1 MLAAFFLKERG
12 RAMIDE
18 RTELDVAV
26 VGSGPAGMTAAL
38 YAARAGLSVAVFERM
53 GPGGQMTQTERL
65 DNYPGFAEG
74 VDAFELSFA
83 MALQAER
90 FGAERVSDEV
100 VDLNVDA
107 VKKLLTCASGAQY
120 SARAVIVATGAEPRE
135 LGVSGEAELRGRGVS
150 YCATCDGGF
159 FRGKVAVV
167 VGGGNTAVGDALYL
181 SRICEKVYVVHRRDS
196 FRADALYL
204 NALSELPNVELVLN
218 STVEAIR
225 STTDGEVP
233 MPHVESILV
242 RDRNT
247 GDERVVNTDA
257 VFIAVGTTPRSN
269 VLKAAGVALNEAG
282 YAIAGESGAT
292 NVPGVFVAGDVREK
306 PLRQVITAASD
317 GANAATAAFE
327 YLNLD

>member
-83 MALQAER
+83 MASQAER

-159 FRGKVAVV
+159 FHGKVAVV

-181 SRICEKVYVVHRRDS
+181 SCICEKVYVVHRRDS

>member
-83 MALQAER
+83 MASQAER

-247 GDERVVNTDA
+247 GDERIVNTDA

-292 NVPGVFVAGDVREK
+292 NVSGVFVAGDVREK

>member
-12 RAMIDE
+12 RDMIDE

-83 MALQAER
+83 MASQAER

-100 VDLNVDA
+100 VDLNVGA

-225 STTDGEVP
+225 SSTDGEVP

>member
-65 DNYPGFAEG
+65 DNYPGFVEG

-83 MALQAER
+83 MASQAER
-90 FGAERVSDEV
+90 FGAECVSDEV

-107 VKKLLTCASGAQY
+107 VKKLLTCASGVQY

-225 STTDGEVP
+225 STTDGGVP

-247 GDERVVNTDA
+247 GDERIVNTDA

-269 VLKAAGVALNEAG
+269 VLKVAGVALNKAG

>member
-65 DNYPGFAEG
+65 DNYPGFAKG

-83 MALQAER
+83 MASQAER

-100 VDLNVDA
+100 VDLDADA

>member
-53 GPGGQMTQTERL
+53 GPGGQMAQTERL

-83 MALQAER
+83 MASQAER

-100 VDLNVDA
+100 VDLNVYA

>member
-83 MALQAER
+83 MASQAER

-204 NALSELPNVELVLN
+204 NALSELLNVELVLN

-257 VFIAVGTTPRSN
+257 VFIAVGTNPRSN

>member
-83 MALQAER
+83 MASQAER

-257 VFIAVGTTPRSN
+257 VFVAVGTTARSN
-269 VLKAAGVALNEAG
+269 VLKAAGVVLNEAG

>member
-83 MALQAER
+83 MASQAER

-135 LGVSGEAELRGRGVS
+135 LGVSGEAELRGRGGS

-247 GDERVVNTDA
+247 GDERIVNTDA

>member
-1 MLAAFFLKERG
+1 MLAAFFFKERG

-26 VGSGPAGMTAAL
+26 IGSGPAGMTAAL
-38 YAARAGLSVAVFERM
+38 YAARAGLMVAVFERM

-83 MALQAER
+83 MASQAER

-100 VDLNVDA
+100 VDLDVNG

-135 LGVSGEAELRGRGVS
+135 LGVPGEAELRGRGVS

-181 SRICEKVYVVHRRDS
+181 SCICEKVYVVHRRDA

>member
-83 MALQAER
+83 MASQAER

-100 VDLNVDA
+100 VDLNVYA

>member
-18 RTELDVAV
+18 RTELDVGV

-74 VDAFELSFA
+74 IDAFELSFA
-83 MALQAER
+83 MASQAER

-100 VDLNVDA
+100 VDLNVDT

-292 NVPGVFVAGDVREK
+292 NVPGVFVAGDVRKK

>member
-83 MALQAER
+83 MASQAER

-100 VDLNVDA
+100 VDLNVDT

-269 VLKAAGVALNEAG
+269 VLNAAGVALNEAG

>member
-1 MLAAFFLKERG
+1 MLSIPLG
-12 RAMIDE
+12 Q
-18 RTELDVAV
+18 
-26 VGSGPAGMTAAL
+26 
-38 YAARAGLSVAVFERM
+38 LSSRQEPSLESSVF
-53 GPGGQMTQTERL
+53 Q
-65 DNYPGFAEG
+65 
-74 VDAFELSFA
+74 
-83 MALQAER
+83 
-90 FGAERVSDEV
+90 
-100 VDLNVDA
+100 
-107 VKKLLTCASGAQY
+107 
-120 SARAVIVATGAEPRE
+120 
-135 LGVSGEAELRGRGVS
+135 GEAELRGRGVS

-242 RDRNT
+242 RDSNT

>member
-53 GPGGQMTQTERL
+53 APGGQMTQTERL

-83 MALQAER
+83 MASQAER

-100 VDLNVDA
+100 VNLNVDA

-120 SARAVIVATGAEPRE
+120 TARAVIVATGAEPRE

-257 VFIAVGTTPRSN
+257 VFIAVGTTPRLN

-282 YAIAGESGAT
+282 YAIAGESGVT

>member
-53 GPGGQMTQTERL
+53 GPGGQMAQTERL

-83 MALQAER
+83 MASQAER

-120 SARAVIVATGAEPRE
+120 FARAVIVATGAEPRE

-167 VGGGNTAVGDALYL
+167 VGGGNTAVSDVLYL

-225 STTDGEVP
+225 STTDGGVP

>member
-83 MALQAER
+83 MASQAER

-100 VDLNVDA
+100 VDLNADA
-107 VKKLLTCASGAQY
+107 VKKLLTCASGTQY

-247 GDERVVNTDA
+247 SDERVVNTDA

>member
-74 VDAFELSFA
+74 IDAFELSFA
-83 MALQAER
+83 MASQAER

-150 YCATCDGGF
+150 SSATCDGGF

-282 YAIAGESGAT
+282 YAIAGESRAT

>member
-83 MALQAER
+83 MASQAER

-100 VDLNVDA
+100 VDLNVDT

-204 NALSELPNVELVLN
+204 DALSELPNVELVLN

-247 GDERVVNTDA
+247 GDERIVNTDA

-269 VLKAAGVALNEAG
+269 VLKVAGVALNEAG

-292 NVPGVFVAGDVREK
+292 NVSGVFVAGDVREK

>member
-83 MALQAER
+83 MASQAER

-225 STTDGEVP
+225 STTDGETP

-282 YAIAGESGAT
+282 YAITGESGAT

>member
-74 VDAFELSFA
+74 IDAFELSFA
-83 MALQAER
+83 MASQAER

-204 NALSELPNVELVLN
+204 NALSELSNVELVLN

-242 RDRNT
+242 HDSNT

-269 VLKAAGVALNEAG
+269 VLKAAGVALNKAG

>member
-12 RAMIDE
+12 RDMIDE

-83 MALQAER
+83 MASQAER

-225 STTDGEVP
+225 STTEGEVP

-269 VLKAAGVALNEAG
+269 VLKAAGVVLNEAG

>member
-18 RTELDVAV
+18 RTEFDVAV

-83 MALQAER
+83 MASQAER

-100 VDLNVDA
+100 VDFNVDA

-204 NALSELPNVELVLN
+204 NALSELSNVELVLN

-233 MPHVESILV
+233 APHVESILV

>member
-83 MALQAER
+83 MASQAER

-107 VKKLLTCASGAQY
+107 VKKLLTCASGVQY

-150 YCATCDGGF
+150 YCATCDGGC

-181 SRICEKVYVVHRRDS
+181 SRICVKVYVMHRRDS

-257 VFIAVGTTPRSN
+257 VFIAVSTTPRSN

>member
-1 MLAAFFLKERG
+1 MLAAFFFKERG

-38 YAARAGLSVAVFERM
+38 YAARAGLAVAVFERM

-83 MALQAER
+83 MASQAER

-100 VDLNVDA
+100 VDLNVNG

-120 SARAVIVATGAEPRE
+120 SARAIIVATGAEPRE
-135 LGVSGEAELRGRGVS
+135 LGVPGEAELRGRGVS

-181 SRICEKVYVVHRRDS
+181 SRICEKVYVVHRRDA

-204 NALSELPNVELVLN
+204 SALSELPNVELVLN

-225 STTDGEVP
+225 PTADGEAP

-242 RDRNT
+242 RDRKT
-247 GDERVVNTDA
+247 GEERVVNTDA

-282 YAIAGESGAT
+282 YAIASESGVT

>member
-83 MALQAER
+83 MASQAER

-100 VDLNVDA
+100 VDLNVDT
-107 VKKLLTCASGAQY
+107 VKKLLTCTSGAQY

-317 GANAATAAFE
+317 GANAATTAFE

>member
-12 RAMIDE
+12 RVMIDE

-83 MALQAER
+83 MASQAER

-233 MPHVESILV
+233 MAHVESILV

-269 VLKAAGVALNEAG
+269 VLEAAGVALNKAG
-282 YAIAGESGAT
+282 YAIASESGAT

>member
-1 MLAAFFLKERG
+1 
-12 RAMIDE
+12 
-18 RTELDVAV
+18 
-26 VGSGPAGMTAAL
+26 
-38 YAARAGLSVAVFERM
+38 
-53 GPGGQMTQTERL
+53 MTQTERL

-83 MALQAER
+83 MASQAER

-100 VDLNVDA
+100 VDLNVNG

-181 SRICEKVYVVHRRDS
+181 SRICEKVYVVHRRDA

-204 NALSELPNVELVLN
+204 SALSELPNVELVLN

-225 STTDGEVP
+225 PTPDGEVP

-269 VLKAAGVALNEAG
+269 VLKAAGVALNEAE

-327 YLNLD
+327 YLSLD

>member
-18 RTELDVAV
+18 RTEFDVAV

-83 MALQAER
+83 MASQAER

-107 VKKLLTCASGAQY
+107 VKKLLTCASGVQY

-167 VGGGNTAVGDALYL
+167 VGGGNTAVDDALYL

-225 STTDGEVP
+225 STTDGGVP

>member
-18 RTELDVAV
+18 RAELDVAV

-83 MALQAER
+83 MASQAEK

-247 GDERVVNTDA
+247 GDERIVNTDA
-257 VFIAVGTTPRSN
+257 VFIAVGTNPRSN

-282 YAIAGESGAT
+282 YVIAGESGAT

>member
-12 RAMIDE
+12 RDMIDE

-83 MALQAER
+83 MASQAER

-100 VDLNVDA
+100 VDLDVDA
-107 VKKLLTCASGAQY
+107 VKKLLTCVSGAQY

-269 VLKAAGVALNEAG
+269 VLKAAGVVLNEAG

>member
-83 MALQAER
+83 MASQAER

-100 VDLNVDA
+100 VDLNVYA

-269 VLKAAGVALNEAG
+269 VLKAAGVAINKAG

>member
-83 MALQAER
+83 MASQAER

-107 VKKLLTCASGAQY
+107 VKKLLTCASGVQY

-181 SRICEKVYVVHRRDS
+181 SRICEKVYVAHRRDS

-247 GDERVVNTDA
+247 GDERIVNTDA
-257 VFIAVGTTPRSN
+257 VFIAVGTAPRSN
-269 VLKAAGVALNEAG
+269 VLKAAGVALNEAE

>member
-83 MALQAER
+83 MASQAER

-269 VLKAAGVALNEAG
+269 VLKAAGVALNKAG

-317 GANAATAAFE
+317 GANAAAAAFE

>member
-83 MALQAER
+83 MASQAER

-257 VFIAVGTTPRSN
+257 VFIAAGTTPRSN

>member
-83 MALQAER
+83 MASQAER

-247 GDERVVNTDA
+247 GDERIVNTDA

-269 VLKAAGVALNEAG
+269 VLKVAGVALNEAG

-327 YLNLD
+327 YLNID

>member
-83 MALQAER
+83 MASQAER

-257 VFIAVGTTPRSN
+257 VFIAAGTTPRSN

-282 YAIAGESGAT
+282 YAIAGEGGAT